1 MKFEHHREPV
11 ATRATFV
18 RRMMR
23 FSFYAMSFLTVSLL
37 FGIWGYHYICEL
49 TWMDA
54 LLNASMILTGMGPV
68 SPLPSHEAKIFASA
82 YAIFCGIAFLT
93 TFSILI
99 APVLHRIL
107 HRLHLRAGKNG
118 E

>member
-11 ATRATFV
+11 ASRSKFV
-18 RRMMR
+18 RRMIR
-23 FSFYAMSFLTVSLL
+23 FTFYSMSFLFVSLMM
-37 FGIWGYHYICEL
+37 GVMGYHYICDL
-49 TWMDA
+49 GWVDSF
-54 LLNASMILTGMGPV
+54 LNASMILTGMGPV

-93 TFSILI
+93 IFSILI

-107 HRLHLRAGKNG
+107 HRLHLKTDKGD
-118 E
+118 